1 VILILGFDP
10 GERSLNSAAAPSVST
25 TPRRERLS
33 LAGYPPAVA
42 ALWSCLEGRPLA
54 DLVADFAATGELP
67 CEPAKEA
74 VAAFYE
80 FWFADY

>member
-1 VILILGFDP
+1 MDRPTILSHVLKLLAHHP
-10 GERSLNSAAAPSVST
+10 GGGEA
-25 TPRRERLS
+25 PRRDRLS

-42 ALWSCLEGRPLA
+42 ALWGCLEGRPLA

>member
-1 VILILGFDP
+1 VND
-10 GERSLNSAAAPSVST
+10 
-25 TPRRERLS
+25 
-33 LAGYPPAVA
+33 YPPPVA

-67 CEPAKEA
+67 CEPSKEA

-80 FWFADY
+80 LWFADY